1 MTVKRNFSVFIATIL
16 ILFFVSACSSSKNG
30 NNNIVVRSLDDLIAR
45 DNGYFNARLSM
56 KENERTLWDG
66 QTDNYEEILLIFKY
80 GSQEQASGVQ
90 PAMDEIVKKTSF
102 VIQMHK
108 KSKWVDDSYFL
119 IGKSSFYKRNYED
132 ALSTFQYIISEYS
145 DIIEKQSAT
154 KRVKEDED
162 GELNFVER
170 LKHQPVSSQAG
181 IWVAR
186 SLIEQKK
193 YSDAHTVLS
202 VLKSRE
208 NFPTWLLGEL
218 YSVEAD
224 CYIKENQHANA
235 IEPLMAAIENT
246 DDKKLVVRYNFI
258 LAQLYSEQNNYEKA
272 LATYQ
277 LVLDGKPT
285 YDMDFYAKLNMAK
298 LTMENYGVSGKE
310 SKDELMSLLKDEK
323 YIEFYGLIYYTL
335 ADIALA
341 DKQKEL
347 GIEYLNKSVKST
359 NEGKQKGISYMR
371 LGDIYYADV
380 EYKSAYAYYDST
392 VLNLPKDQPRFEEVK
407 QLRDNLKLLVD
418 ELTII
423 ETEKKLQYWAG
434 LSEKELY
441 KELEKIII
449 EEEEKDTV
457 NNEIIDPN
465 NVVQAGTTTGG
476 DFYFYNI
483 TLRSRGFSEFKKK
496 WDTRKLEDNWRRS
509 EKGSFGEEETA
520 VADTAGTKTIDL
532 TGKNIT
538 IDAIVASLPKTPEQ
552 IAASNAKIAGAL
564 YRAGIIYK
572 ENFSNKPKAIE
583 YFEENVTDYPA
594 NYYEV
599 QAYYQLYRLTGNPK
613 QETYKNAILTKYPES
628 DYAKIIG
635 DPDYFKKRDDKKNA
649 LDIFYTQTYDMLQQ
663 KNYVEVKTR
672 SHIADSLFIPNPLK
686 PKFDMLNAL
695 TFADADSIDIF
706 KNELQKVAIKYPEHE
721 VGIRA
726 QEILDYLRRG
736 SVMDAVEKVAP
747 TINYTY
753 KPEEE
758 HYFLFLMGA
767 TGKDATTM
775 KNNIATFDATNF
787 GTDNLKISSLL
798 LGKENS
804 IIMVKS
810 FSGAAKALTYY
821 YTIKDNAGVFNELTK
836 EAFTPMVISKSN
848 YVQFYKSKDAAGY
861 EVFFEDNYLKD

>member
-1 MTVKRNFSVFIATIL
+1 
-16 ILFFVSACSSSKNG
+16 
-30 NNNIVVRSLDDLIAR
+30 
-45 DNGYFNARLSM
+45 M

-66 QTDNYEEILLIFKY
+66 QTDNYEDILPIFKY

-108 KSKWVDDSYFL
+108 KSKWVDDCYFL
-119 IGKSSFYKRNYED
+119 IGKSSFYKRNYDE

-145 DIIEKQSAT
+145 DIIEKQSAN

-162 GELNFVER
+162 GELNFIEG
-170 LKHQPVSSQAG
+170 LKHQPVASQAG

-186 SLIEQKK
+186 SLVEQKK

-218 YSVEAD
+218 YAVEAD
-224 CYIKENQHANA
+224 CYIKESQRSNA
-235 IEPLMAAIENT
+235 IEPLILSIENT
-246 DDKKLVVRYNFI
+246 EDKKTIVRYNFI

-272 LATYQ
+272 LAQYQ
-277 LVLDGKPT
+277 LVLEGKPT

-310 SKDELMSLLKDEK
+310 SKDELISLLKDEK
-323 YIEFYGLIYYTL
+323 YADFYGLIYYTL

-347 GIEYLNKSVKST
+347 GIEYLNKSVRST
-359 NEGKQKGISYMR
+359 NEGKQKGNSYMR

-392 VLNLPKDQPRFEEVK
+392 VLNLPKDQPRFNEVK
-407 QLRDNLKLLVD
+407 LLRDNLKLLVD

-423 ETEKKLQYWAG
+423 ETERKLQYWAG
-434 LSEKELY
+434 LSEKELQ
-441 KELEKIII
+441 KELDKIII

-457 NNEIIDPN
+457 NNEFIDPN
-465 NVVQAGTTTGG
+465 NIVQAAAATGG

-509 EKGSFGEEETA
+509 EKGSFGEEGETA
-520 VADTAGTKTIDL
+520 IADTAATKTIDL

-538 IDAIVASLPKTPEQ
+538 ADAIIASLPKTPEQ

-583 YFEENVTDYPA
+583 LFEENVTDYPA
-594 NYYEV
+594 NFYEV
-599 QAYYQLYRLTGNPK
+599 QAYYQLYRLTGAPK
-613 QETYKNAILTKYPES
+613 QETYKNEILTKYPES

-635 DPDYFKKRDDKKNA
+635 DPDYFKKREDKKNA
-649 LDIFYTQTYDMLQQ
+649 LDIYYAQTYDLLQE
-663 KNYVEVKTR
+663 KNYTEVKYR
-672 SHIADSLFIPNPLK
+672 SKIADSLFIPNPLK

-695 TFADADSIDIF
+695 TFADADSIDVF
-706 KNELQKVAIKYPEHE
+706 KNELQKVALKYPTHE

-753 KPEEE
+753 KVDEE
-758 HYFLFLMGA
+758 HYFLFLMNS

-775 KNNIATFDATNF
+775 KNNIATFNSANF
-787 GTDNLKISSLL
+787 SSDNLKISSLL

-810 FSGAAKALTYY
+810 FTGAAKSMTYY
-821 YTIKDNAGVFNELTK
+821 FTIKDNASVFNELTK
-836 EAFTPMVISKSN
+836 EFFTPMVISKSN
-848 YVQFYKSKDAAGY
+848 YVQFFKSKDVTGY
-861 EVFFEDNYLKD
+861 QEFFENNYIKD